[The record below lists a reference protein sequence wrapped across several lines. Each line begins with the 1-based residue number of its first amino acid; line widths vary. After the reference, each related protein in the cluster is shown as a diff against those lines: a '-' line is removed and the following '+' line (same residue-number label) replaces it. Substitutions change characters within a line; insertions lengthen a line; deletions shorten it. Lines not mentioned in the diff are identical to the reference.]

1 MKKAFTLFNIVALL
15 GLCSIFTAC
24 ETDEDVEESMVLTG
38 QWQGN
43 WGMYYDYEYRGKI
56 FTFDSYDTDI
66 VFYPDYDYA
75 PYGYGYQVDWYR
87 TGPYERLSYRFNWSI
102 RDGIVYLTYPG
113 YPEYNTSIRE
123 YRLNNSRFTGYFSNG
138 TEKFTLYKIAD
149 YYDWSYYYDYG
160 DYYYWYNDSWS
171 WGGYYDDYYYANTR
185 GTAESDSI
193 GTAKEGRI
201 VKIGSR
207 LAQ

>member
-75 PYGYGYQVDWYR
+75 P
-87 TGPYERLSYRFNWSI
+87 S
-102 RDGIVYLTYPG
+102 
-113 YPEYNTSIRE
+113 
-123 YRLNNSRFTGYFSNG
+123 SRFSGKKNSSFR
-138 TEKFTLYKIAD
+138 
-149 YYDWSYYYDYG
+149 YDENW
-160 DYYYWYNDSWS
+160 
-171 WGGYYDDYYYANTR
+171 
-185 GTAESDSI
+185 
-193 GTAKEGRI
+193 
-201 VKIGSR
+201 
-207 LAQ
+207 